1 MQTTIDLAQI
11 NKKNRRNHQPRKQ
24 GWKPPD
30 QGSVK
35 IMLDL
40 YGLQPKYSENAI
52 SSWVPR
58 SLVIKCL
65 VFVIFAED
73 TIQCISN

>member
-1 MQTTIDLAQI
+1 MRTRNFHRIKFSDFVSLRLASLEHTWVMQFTIDLAQI
-11 NKKNRRNHQPRKQ
+11 NKKNRRSHQPRKQ

-40 YGLQPKYSENAI
+40 YGLQSK
-52 SSWVPR
+52 
-58 SLVIKCL
+58 
-65 VFVIFAED
+65 
-73 TIQCISN
+73 